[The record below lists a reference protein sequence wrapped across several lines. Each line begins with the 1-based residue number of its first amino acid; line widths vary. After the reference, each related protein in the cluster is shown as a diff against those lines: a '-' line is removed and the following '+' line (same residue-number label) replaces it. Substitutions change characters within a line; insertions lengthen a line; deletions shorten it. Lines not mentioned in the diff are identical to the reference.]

1 LDGGRGKMGGDGT
14 DETCVSLTEDCGDG
28 GGGEEGVG
36 EGYLTGFEEGTT
48 GRTDV
53 AFEVK
58 TEEVEGE

>member
-1 LDGGRGKMGGDGT
+1 MGGDGT

-36 EGYLTGFEEGTT
+36 QGYLTGFEEGTT